1 MGQTPTPRTGG
12 GRRRHA
18 LIVVI
23 RLLLD
28 ALEAAL
34 SRSGRRSPVATAVSA
49 ILTVVALGATLWI
62 LSAAPPGLPAA
73 SIAAGID
80 ALRRAAPPPAAAV
93 AASWSPL
100 PAPLPAMM
108 PPGAGIP
115 IWPWLLAAVVV
126 GAIWRGRARP
136 RRRRLRRV
144 GAELPLLAANWRRAA
159 ARRRAFLRGRARR
172 RAEEARD
179 GAR

>member
-1 MGQTPTPRTGG
+1 M
-12 GRRRHA
+12 H
-18 LIVVI
+18 LIVA

-28 ALEAAL
+28 ALETAL
-34 SRSGRRSPVATAVSA
+34 SGSGRRSPVATTVSIA
-49 ILTVVALGATLWI
+49 LTVVALGATLWI
-62 LSAAPPGLPAA
+62 LSAAPLGVPEAMG
-73 SIAAGID
+73 AAGID
-80 ALRRAAPPPAAAV
+80 ALRRAAPPPPAAV
-93 AASWSPL
+93 AASWPPPAPL
-100 PAPLPAMM
+100 PAPL

-115 IWPWLLAAVVV
+115 IWPWLLATVVV

-159 ARRRAFLRGRARR
+159 VRRRAFLRERARR
-172 RAEEARD
+172 RRRGACD

>member
-1 MGQTPTPRTGG
+1 M
-12 GRRRHA
+12 H
-18 LIVVI
+18 VVI

-28 ALEAAL
+28 ALETAL
-34 SRSGRRSPVATAVSA
+34 SGSGRSPRRATTVSA
-49 ILTVVALGATLWI
+49 ILTVVALGAALRI
-62 LSAAPPGLPAA
+62 LSAAPLDGPAA
-73 SIAAGID
+73 PIAAGID

-93 AASWSPL
+93 AASWPPL
-100 PAPLPAMM
+100 PAPL

-115 IWPWLLAAVVV
+115 IWLWPWLLAAVVV

-144 GAELPLLAANWRRAA
+144 GAELPLLTAGWRRAA
-159 ARRRAFLRGRARR
+159 EGRRAFLRERAWR
-172 RAEEARD
+172 RAEGARD

>member
-1 MGQTPTPRTGG
+1 M
-12 GRRRHA
+12 H
-18 LIVVI
+18 LIVI

-28 ALEAAL
+28 ALETAL
-34 SRSGRRSPVATAVSA
+34 SGSGRRSPVATTVSIA
-49 ILTVVALGATLWI
+49 LTVVALGATLWI
-62 LSAAPPGLPAA
+62 LSAAPLGVPEAMG
-73 SIAAGID
+73 AAGID
-80 ALRRAAPPPAAAV
+80 ALRRAAPPPPAAV
-93 AASWSPL
+93 AASWPPPAPL
-100 PAPLPAMM
+100 PAPL

-115 IWPWLLAAVVV
+115 IWPWLLATVVV

-159 ARRRAFLRGRARR
+159 VRRRAFLRERARR
-172 RAEEARD
+172 RRRGACD

>member
-1 MGQTPTPRTGG
+1 M
-12 GRRRHA
+12 H
-18 LIVVI
+18 LIVA

-28 ALEAAL
+28 ALETAL
-34 SRSGRRSPVATAVSA
+34 SGSGRRSPVATTVSA

-62 LSAAPPGLPAA
+62 LSAAPLGVPAA
-73 SIAAGID
+73 MGAAGID
-80 ALRRAAPPPAAAV
+80 ALRRAAPPPPAAV
-93 AASWSPL
+93 AASWPPPAPL
-100 PAPLPAMM
+100 PAPL

-115 IWPWLLAAVVV
+115 IWLWPWLLAAVVV

-144 GAELPLLAANWRRAA
+144 GAELPLLTAGWRRAA
-159 ARRRAFLRGRARR
+159 EGRRAFLRERAWR
-172 RAEEARD
+172 RAEGARD

>member
-1 MGQTPTPRTGG
+1 M
-12 GRRRHA
+12 H
-18 LIVVI
+18 LIVI

-28 ALEAAL
+28 ALETAL
-34 SRSGRRSPVATAVSA
+34 SGSGRRSP
-49 ILTVVALGATLWI
+49 VVALGATLWI
-62 LSAAPPGLPAA
+62 LSAAPLGVPEAMG
-73 SIAAGID
+73 AAGID
-80 ALRRAAPPPAAAV
+80 ALRRAAPP
-93 AASWSPL
+93 
-100 PAPLPAMM
+100 PLPAMM

-115 IWPWLLAAVVV
+115 IWPWLLATVVV

-159 ARRRAFLRGRARR
+159 VRRRAFLRERARR
-172 RAEEARD
+172 RRRGACD

>member
-1 MGQTPTPRTGG
+1 M
-12 GRRRHA
+12 H
-18 LIVVI
+18 LIVA

-28 ALEAAL
+28 ALETAL
-34 SRSGRRSPVATAVSA
+34 SGSGRRSPVATTVSA
-49 ILTVVALGATLWI
+49 MLTVVALGATLWI
-62 LSAAPPGLPAA
+62 LSAAPLDGPAA
-73 SIAAGID
+73 PIAAGID
-80 ALRRAAPPPAAAV
+80 ALRRAAPPPAAAAV

-144 GAELPLLAANWRRAA
+144 GAGLPLLAANWRRAVEG
-159 ARRRAFLRGRARR
+159 RRAFLRERARR
-172 RAEEARD
+172 RRWGACD

>member
-1 MGQTPTPRTGG
+1 MHQ
-12 GRRRHA
+12 
-18 LIVVI
+18 VV

-28 ALEAAL
+28 ALETAL
-34 SRSGRRSPVATAVSA
+34 SGSGRRSPVATTVSA

-62 LSAAPPGLPAA
+62 LSAAPLGVPAA
-73 SIAAGID
+73 MGAAGID
-80 ALRRAAPPPAAAV
+80 ALRRAAPPPPAAV
-93 AASWSPL
+93 AASWPPPAPL
-100 PAPLPAMM
+100 PAPL

-115 IWPWLLAAVVV
+115 IWPWLLATVVV
-126 GAIWRGRARP
+126 VAIWRGRSRP

-144 GAELPLLAANWRRAA
+144 GAELPLLAAGWREAA
-159 ARRRAFLRGRARR
+159 AARRAFLRERARR

>member
-1 MGQTPTPRTGG
+1 M
-12 GRRRHA
+12 H
-18 LIVVI
+18 LIVA

-28 ALEAAL
+28 ALETAL
-34 SRSGRRSPVATAVSA
+34 SGSGRRSPVATTVSIA
-49 ILTVVALGATLWI
+49 LTVVALGATLWI
-62 LSAAPPGLPAA
+62 LSAAPLGVPEAMG
-73 SIAAGID
+73 AAGID
-80 ALRRAAPPPAAAV
+80 ALRRAAPPPPAAV
-93 AASWSPL
+93 AASWPPPAPL
-100 PAPLPAMM
+100 PAPL

-115 IWPWLLAAVVV
+115 IWPWLLATVVV

-159 ARRRAFLRGRARR
+159 VRRRAFLRERARR
-172 RAEEARD
+172 RAEGARD

>member
-1 MGQTPTPRTGG
+1 M
-12 GRRRHA
+12 H
-18 LIVVI
+18 LIVI

-28 ALEAAL
+28 ALETAL
-34 SRSGRRSPVATAVSA
+34 SGSGRRSPVATAVSIA
-49 ILTVVALGATLWI
+49 LTVVALGATLWI
-62 LSAAPPGLPAA
+62 LSAAPLGVPEAMG
-73 SIAAGID
+73 AAGID
-80 ALRRAAPPPAAAV
+80 ALRRAAPPPPAAV
-93 AASWSPL
+93 AASWPPPAPL
-100 PAPLPAMM
+100 PAPL

-115 IWPWLLAAVVV
+115 IWPWLLATVVV

-159 ARRRAFLRGRARR
+159 VRRRAFLRERARR
-172 RAEEARD
+172 RRRGACD

>member
-1 MGQTPTPRTGG
+1 M
-12 GRRRHA
+12 H
-18 LIVVI
+18 LIVI

-28 ALEAAL
+28 ALETAL
-34 SRSGRRSPVATAVSA
+34 SGSGRRSPVATAVSIA
-49 ILTVVALGATLWI
+49 LTVVALGATLWI
-62 LSAAPPGLPAA
+62 LSAAPLGVPEAMG
-73 SIAAGID
+73 AAGID
-80 ALRRAAPPPAAAV
+80 ALRRAAPPPPAAV
-93 AASWSPL
+93 AASWPPPAPL
-100 PAPLPAMM
+100 PAPL

-115 IWPWLLAAVVV
+115 IWPWLLATVVV

-159 ARRRAFLRGRARR
+159 VRRRAFLRERARR
-172 RAEEARD
+172 RRWGACD

>member
-1 MGQTPTPRTGG
+1 M
-12 GRRRHA
+12 H
-18 LIVVI
+18 LIVA

-28 ALEAAL
+28 ALETAL
-34 SRSGRRSPVATAVSA
+34 SGSGRRSPVATTVSIA
-49 ILTVVALGATLWI
+49 LTVVALGATLWI
-62 LSAAPPGLPAA
+62 LSAAPLGVPEAMG
-73 SIAAGID
+73 AAGID
-80 ALRRAAPPPAAAV
+80 ALRRAAPPPPAAV
-93 AASWSPL
+93 AASWPPPAPL
-100 PAPLPAMM
+100 PAPL

-115 IWPWLLAAVVV
+115 IWPWLLATVVV

-159 ARRRAFLRGRARR
+159 VRRRAFLRERARR
-172 RAEEARD
+172 RRWGACD

>member
-1 MGQTPTPRTGG
+1 M
-12 GRRRHA
+12 H
-18 LIVVI
+18 LIVI

-28 ALEAAL
+28 ALETAL
-34 SRSGRRSPVATAVSA
+34 SGSGRRSPVATAVSIA
-49 ILTVVALGATLWI
+49 LTVVALGATLWI
-62 LSAAPPGLPAA
+62 LSAAPLGVPEAMG
-73 SIAAGID
+73 AAGID
-80 ALRRAAPPPAAAV
+80 ALRRAAPPPAAAAV

-100 PAPLPAMM
+100 PPPLPAMM

-115 IWPWLLAAVVV
+115 IWPWLLATVVV

-159 ARRRAFLRGRARR
+159 VRRRAFLRERARR
-172 RAEEARD
+172 RAEGARD